1 MNTGKKRYYEIH
13 KRILFLSLYNLYNR
27 LDKVNQQETLAF
39 AVLPKAKGS
48 SETARRITF
57 QFKNYSEV
65 KPEHK
70 TQLDKHFLEW
80 FIGFVEGLGSF
91 VVSNQKVYFDLTQ
104 HIRDIQ
110 LLYRIKTALG
120 FGSILT
126 RTSNMETLSTF
137 VVNTKAEGLREVGVY
152 YVTGKSNF
160 RRLVHLFNGNLVS
173 AHKKSQFKAWLTVY
187 NSQYN
192 EKIPYLESFVL
203 PSFENGWLSGFID
216 AEGRFRARVKD
227 CRTSKLGRNL
237 FVDFFLAQKSKDT
250 LILVKDLFN
259 IKKSENIRYDPS
271 WEGYEFYLSNKK
283 KQVCLVHYLN
293 TYPLKTTKVLDF
305 TIWSKIHNL
314 SIKKEPLSS
323 SGLNKVT
330 KLCATIRGYKKKLE
344 G

>member
-39 AVLPKAKGS
+39 AVFPKAKGS

-80 FIGFVEGLGSF
+80 FIGFVEGDGSF

-104 HIRDIQ
+104 HIRDIH

-126 RTSNMETLSTF
+126 RTSNRSTLSTLLLPKGYR
-137 VVNTKAEGLREVGVY
+137 KAGGLREVGVY

-192 EKIPYLESFVL
+192 EKIPYLESTVL

-216 AEGRFRARVKD
+216 AEGCFRARVKD
-227 CRTSKLGRNL
+227 CRTSKLGRLL
-237 FVDFFLAQKSKDT
+237 FVDFSLAQKSKDT
-250 LILVKDLFN
+250 LILVKEMFN
-259 IKKSENIRYDPS
+259 IVKSENIRYDPS

-283 KQVCLVHYLN
+283 KRVCLVRYLN
-293 TYPLKTTKVLDF
+293 TYPLKTTKALDF
-305 TIWSKIHNL
+305 SIWSKVHNL
-314 SIKKEPLSS
+314 GINKKHLSS
-323 SGLNKVT
+323 S
-330 KLCATIRGYKKKLE
+330 
-344 G
+344 